1 MDCPICFEPITK
13 KFTFNC
19 DHSICKSCR
28 CNMTKKGQT
37 MIYDIS
43 MVHYPIIQE
52 FELKRI
58 QCPLCREDNFNKT
71 QIAYLNALDKC
82 FPVFIE

>member
-1 MDCPICFEPITK
+1 MDCPICFESIKK

-19 DHSICKSCR
+19 QHSICKSCR
-28 CNMTKKGQT
+28 HNMSKKGQI

-71 QIAYLNALDKC
+71 QTAYLNALDKC
-82 FPVFIE
+82 FPGFVE

>member
-1 MDCPICFEPITK
+1 MDCPICFESIFKPYI
-13 KFTFNC
+13 FRCN
-19 DHSICKSCR
+19 HSICKGCR
-28 CNMTKKGQT
+28 RNMTKKGQT

-71 QIAYLNALDKC
+71 QTAYLNALDKC
-82 FPVFIE
+82 FPAFIE